1 MQELKDIQTK
11 DGDGNFLINLEK
23 VLGSALHQRADG
35 GSSIIRSIRGS
46 IHNTLNS
53 VGNLDE
59 KLVARLG
66 IPALKVID
74 WIGGAIKNTGA
85 GIGSIFHG
93 LLGINGTNK
102 WAIILFTIMLLLYMN
117 RCSFAK
123 ACNTPTNKHSQKQA
137 NPPTTNPLLH
147 EDTKHINLDP

>member
-1 MQELKDIQTK
+1 MQELKDIQAK

-74 WIGGAIKNTGA
+74 
-85 GIGSIFHG
+85 
-93 LLGINGTNK
+93 
-102 WAIILFTIMLLLYMN
+102 
-117 RCSFAK
+117 
-123 ACNTPTNKHSQKQA
+123 
-137 NPPTTNPLLH
+137 
-147 EDTKHINLDP
+147 